1 MRRLLALVLA
11 LACGA
16 AAAAPG
22 RVVSMNLC
30 TDQLAMLLAAPG
42 QLVSVTRL
50 ARDRSTS
57 MMATEAA
64 AIQVNHG
71 LAEEVFLMQP
81 DLVVAGTFTTRA
93 TVGMLRRLGFEV
105 VEFAPE
111 TSFDDVRANIRKMG
125 AVLGR
130 EPQAEA
136 MVATLDARLA
146 AASLPTTGPQP
157 RAALH
162 YANSYTSGAGTLA
175 DAVVTAAGLANVAA
189 ERGVAGTA
197 RLPLEALVM
206 ADPDLIVS
214 GRSYD
219 PPALAQEVMAHPAL
233 RAVKGDAGEA
243 VVSDARWICGTPF
256 TVDAVAALAAAAR
269 GLAP

>member
-1 MRRLLALVLA
+1 MRRALALLLMLSA
-11 LACGA
+11 GA
-16 AAAAPG
+16 ATAAPA

-50 ARDRSTS
+50 ARDPAAS
-57 MMATEAA
+57 MMAAEAA
-64 AIQVNHG
+64 AIPINHG
-71 LAEEVFLMQP
+71 LAEEVFLLRP
-81 DLVVAGTFTTRA
+81 DLVLAGTFTTRA

-105 VEFAPE
+105 VEFAPAS
-111 TSFDDVRANIRKMG
+111 SFDDVRANIRKMG
-125 AVLGR
+125 EVLGR
-130 EPQAEA
+130 DPQAEA
-136 MVATLDARLA
+136 LVATLDARLA
-146 AASLPTTGPQP
+146 AAAARTDGPQP

-162 YANSYTSGAGTLA
+162 YANSYTSGTGTLA

-233 RAVKGDAGEA
+233 SAVKGAAGAA

-256 TVDAVAALAAAAR
+256 TVDAVAQLAAAAR